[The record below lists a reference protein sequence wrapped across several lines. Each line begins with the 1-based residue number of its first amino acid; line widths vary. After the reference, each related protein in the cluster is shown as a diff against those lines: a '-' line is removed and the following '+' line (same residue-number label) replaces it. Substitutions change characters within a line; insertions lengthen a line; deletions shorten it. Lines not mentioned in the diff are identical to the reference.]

1 MPEARYNLR
10 GFRPSY
16 FTSLDETSDSET
28 SEEREVRLVR
38 YSQRASTGEPLFQPV
53 IDRGKD

>member
-16 FTSLDETSDSET
+16 FTNLDETYDSET
-28 SEEREVRLVR
+28 SEEREVRLVQ
-38 YSQRASTGEPLFQPV
+38 YSQRALTGEPLFQPV
-53 IDRGKD
+53 IDQGRD